1 MSVFRERIRC
11 ILYAVGN
18 YQEVMKVRRLVRVRA
33 LIEALGCKDRNGL
46 DAIRRGG
53 CKDFPKPVKIG
64 NRTIAWFEDEILAW
78 MESLGRT
85 PNKPRAPK
93 STVGWPD
100 AQPA

>member
-1 MSVFRERIRC
+1 MVLRFGSVSRSQIHGKYDVGRKFLRVK
-11 ILYAVGN
+11 AV
-18 YQEVMKVRRLVRVRA
+18 
-33 LIEALGCKDRNGL
+33 IEKLGLKDRNAL
-46 DAIRRGG
+46 DAIRRG
-53 CKDFPKPVKIG
+53 CKDFPKPVKMG

>member
-46 DAIRRGG
+46 DAIRRG

-93 STVGWPD
+93 SIVGWPD